1 MKSRIYFHIDEVARD
16 SVVASALKKEMRK
29 DNIEVVYGNRETS
42 SQLTN
47 FREFDLYIFPSI
59 DLFQS
64 FCKAP
69 QSLTAPIIILP
80 SEMIGYNL
88 TRMATK
94 FLGSFPEQSM
104 QWSSIVSAF
113 CLWGPSHLRVFDEL
127 QPSWISKAHVVG
139 SPRLAAQ
146 CCKPC
151 MQSDGLSSLKR
162 KPTIGFITRFSLFND
177 FRGRDLFTQAFE
189 SRRNYYDDGRV
200 SPRFSGTEDKDVED
214 IFYREALDLRIMFD
228 LLVALS
234 KKDVS
239 ITIRVHPRENRLT
252 WINLSKKIHPK
263 ITVSTW
269 DQPFQHWLSGVTH
282 VVGPTSTSFYDCIVS
297 GLKPICTNALVSNR
311 ENHHV
316 GTGDDDNP
324 LLEFVH
330 MPKSTEE
337 LFRLIFNEPAHNFD
351 PMYIPKL
358 LDILHQDTN
367 YPDAYKSISQ
377 TRLVCLDLIEKCKKQ
392 NKTSIISCY
401 KFNFRVQLRLFV
413 IYIFGRIY
421 RVLSFLPSSKRFL
434 PEQSSTFLLTRSRK
448 WWIDS
453 LT

>member
-1 MKSRIYFHIDEVARD
+1 M
-16 SVVASALKKEMRK
+16 
-29 DNIEVVYGNRETS
+29 
-42 SQLTN
+42 
-47 FREFDLYIFPSI
+47 
-59 DLFQS
+59 
-64 FCKAP
+64 
-69 QSLTAPIIILP
+69 
-80 SEMIGYNL
+80 
-88 TRMATK
+88 
-94 FLGSFPEQSM
+94 
-104 QWSSIVSAF
+104 
-113 CLWGPSHLRVFDEL
+113 
-127 QPSWISKAHVVG
+127 
-139 SPRLAAQ
+139 
-146 CCKPC
+146 
-151 MQSDGLSSLKR
+151 
-162 KPTIGFITRFSLFND
+162 
-177 FRGRDLFTQAFE
+177 
-189 SRRNYYDDGRV
+189 
-200 SPRFSGTEDKDVED
+200 
-214 IFYREALDLRIMFD
+214 
-228 LLVALS
+228 
-234 KKDVS
+234 
-239 ITIRVHPRENRLT
+239 
-252 WINLSKKIHPK
+252 
-263 ITVSTW
+263 
-269 DQPFQHWLSGVTH
+269 
-282 VVGPTSTSFYDCIVS
+282 GPTSTSFYDCIVS

-377 TRLVCLDLIEKCKKQ
+377 IRLVCLDLIEKCKKQ